1 MHTISTQVPR
11 PCLFTLAW
19 NKSHRALTPITDS
32 RIVFRTHNGLPC
44 LHFPNFTWYHYV
56 TRRNSDCYSLRHV
69 ITLEN
74 ISLVSLVSELILGH
88 WHQNAKYKTFYVET
102 KESDSNIQIIFRH
115 RHGINFV
122 RFEEGQ
128 VFWRSLWHSTERDE
142 IMFQKKPL
150 ARSIGRLGKQ
160 YARYC
165 AADSFHLTEYV
176 SFRASGRIFLLY
188 VITRHYFYLVY
199 RGIVVF
205 VERGNFVYTKLQ
217 NFFLSKN
224 KEHGDIINNR

>member
-1 MHTISTQVPR
+1 M
-11 PCLFTLAW
+11 
-19 NKSHRALTPITDS
+19 
-32 RIVFRTHNGLPC
+32 
-44 LHFPNFTWYHYV
+44 
-56 TRRNSDCYSLRHV
+56 
-69 ITLEN
+69 
-74 ISLVSLVSELILGH
+74 
-88 WHQNAKYKTFYVET
+88 
-102 KESDSNIQIIFRH
+102 
-115 RHGINFV
+115 